1 MIRIKPTTIYIVK
14 YEYCEPYETGYTYS
28 VVAYTDRESAE
39 TKMDR
44 LNLELVQYSAGEY
57 GEYVIEELILVC

>member
-14 YEYCEPYETGYTYS
+14 YEYLEPYETGYTHS

-39 TKMDR
+39 TKIKK
-44 LNLELVQYSAGEY
+44 LNLFLSQDKEDVH

>member
-14 YEYCEPYETGYTYS
+14 YEYCEPYEAGYTYS
-28 VVAYTDRESAE
+28 VVAYTDKESAKI
-39 TKMDR
+39 KMDR
-44 LNLELVQYSAGEY
+44 LNLELDQNPEDEY